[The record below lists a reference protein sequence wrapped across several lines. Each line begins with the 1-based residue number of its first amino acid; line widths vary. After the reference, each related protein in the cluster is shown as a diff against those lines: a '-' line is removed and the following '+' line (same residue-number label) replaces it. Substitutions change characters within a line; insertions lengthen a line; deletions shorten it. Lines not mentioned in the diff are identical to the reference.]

1 MAEENRRM
9 FMFKWS
15 VAFDHPEANDSESEA
30 QIITRIQISLV
41 DTQAITTDWCPSWLN
56 EIKVMKKNKLKTTS
70 VPPLSRNFA
79 VLSLILWV
87 LLY

>member
-9 FMFKWS
+9 FIFKWS
-15 VAFDHPEANDSESEA
+15 VAFDHPEANDSEA

-56 EIKVMKKNKLKTTS
+56 EIKVKEEK
-70 VPPLSRNFA
+70 
-79 VLSLILWV
+79 
-87 LLY
+87 